1 VEQEKN
7 QCQREYE
14 RITIDM
20 PDHVPGLT
28 EEDYERSMA
37 HVGNRYRIAAF
48 VQKLIQS
55 TISSTSTDTN
65 STDSKAVTVIV
76 CGGSITMG
84 HGVEPQSARYSD
96 ALEVWLNE
104 AYPVAVDD
112 TKQDSNN
119 DHNNKNNYE
128 PFQGEYNFR
137 NDFPNRHRV
146 FMRGGHGANV
156 CVVLC
161 VYGCVRCGNTL
172 ACFR

>member
-1 VEQEKN
+1 
-7 QCQREYE
+7 
-14 RITIDM
+14 
-20 PDHVPGLT
+20 
-28 EEDYERSMA
+28 
-37 HVGNRYRIAAF
+37 
-48 VQKLIQS
+48 
-55 TISSTSTDTN
+55 
-65 STDSKAVTVIV
+65 VTVIV

-104 AYPVAVDD
+104 AYPVAVD

-161 VYGCVRCGNTL
+161 VYVCVHFENTL